1 MLFRSRGARRAILLP
16 VSAPFHCALMKPAAD
31 AMAETLGGTTMAPP
45 AVPLVANVTASSVS
59 DPATIRDLLVQQVT
73 AMVRWRESCLY
84 MKSQGVTTLVELGAG
99 KVLTGLAKRI
109 DGELSGVA
117 VNGPADIEALAKTL

>member
-1 MLFRSRGARRAILLP
+1 MCSSDL
-16 VSAPFHCALMKPAAD
+16 
-31 AMAETLGGTTMAPP
+31 PP